1 LLFYIKEEFVLIED
15 MSNNR
20 SYGPGGRFDSSESS
34 YRSKSSHGQSRSS
47 VASRQ
52 SHNERTKYA
61 ENKRDF
67 RSYKNQNDE
76 NYDMN
81 LINNK
86 SKTCSDKIEIKT
98 DPIAWSSRQTSP
110 LKRRNNDA
118 ASPATTESSPQKRL
132 RETTQTARGLA
143 QRFNLS
149 SFTSP
154 KKGARSSSLCT
165 IKKENKYASTPKSE
179 RRVEYRKKI
188 REMLD
193 QNSVSMQRNMSN
205 NWADIVEELDEQ
217 AKEVEIYIQ
226 KVTAKYGI
234 EAETL
239 RKSIETNAE
248 TLRKRQKCINFG
260 KVTAEYQNYVMELPR
275 KKRQPF
281 HPRTPNKFRKCSR
294 RKFDGLIKKWRRLL
308 HAYDENP
315 EQLTSMKH
323 SIDTNDSNEYDMT
336 DDFGGASNVG
346 SGISGYNIDDFDIL
360 DDSDDPEANK
370 LVAKPIDQI

>member
-1 LLFYIKEEFVLIED
+1 MIIDYLTRD

-20 SYGPGGRFDSSESS
+20 SYGPGSRFDSSEAN
-34 YRSKSSHGQSRSS
+34 YRSRSSHGQSRPN
-47 VASRQ
+47 A
-52 SHNERTKYA
+52 HNRLTHNDRSKYD
-61 ENKRDF
+61 ENKREY
-67 RSYKNQNDE
+67 RSSKSRNDE
-76 NYDMN
+76 NTDLN
-81 LINNK
+81 SGNNRIK
-86 SKTCSDKIEIKT
+86 SNSYTKDEIKSE
-98 DPIAWSSRQTSP
+98 PIGWSSRQTSP
-110 LKRRNNDA
+110 LKRRNNDDI
-118 ASPATTESSPQKRL
+118 SSVDNPASSPQKRL
-132 RETTQTARGLA
+132 RETIQARSVA

-149 SFTSP
+149 SYTSP

-165 IKKENKYASTPKSE
+165 IKKESKYASTPKSE
-179 RRVEYRKKI
+179 RRIEYRKKI

-193 QNSVSMQRNMSN
+193 QNSISMQRNMSN

-217 AKEVEIYIQ
+217 AKEVETYIE

-239 RKSIETNAE
+239 RKSIETNPE

-275 KKRQPF
+275 KRREVF

-308 HAYDENP
+308 HAFDQNP
-315 EQLTSMKH
+315 DQLVNMKH

-370 LVAKPIDQI
+370 LIVKAPTDEI